1 MGRQSNATRA
11 RLNNLGKIN
20 NPQNPSVEDV
30 SDDEDPDF
38 EDDLLEHG
46 FFFLDDE
53 PKSEDGSD
61 GSDSEDE
68 EADEDE
74 LDGLTNEAE
83 IEHFN
88 AILFEAQAMAV
99 KAEREAI
106 GEKPK
111 RKRHYTGNSNR
122 TLRYHAQKRRQL
134 AATGQ
139 KFISSWFS
147 KREKPNPTS
156 ELQQEDA
163 QEIIEVSGDSDPSD
177 DEEGGGEDDV
187 DASLH
192 RLFPGT
198 SSVSRLKTN
207 EDKNRS
213 LYILNR
219 HLLPR
224 CFPHSL
230 QQKVKQNHQLHENLL
245 RSSFDSSEKVG
256 AHTTTALKPPQ
267 IIFSTE

>member
-11 RLNNLGKIN
+11 RLNNLGKTN

-30 SDDEDPDF
+30 SDHEDSDF

-53 PKSEDGSD
+53 PESEDGSD

-147 KREKPNPTS
+147 TRGKPNLT
-156 ELQQEDA
+156 EDA
-163 QEIIEVSGDSDPSD
+163 QEIIEISKDSDPSD
-177 DEEGGGEDDV
+177 NEEDGGEDDV

-198 SSVSRLKTN
+198 SSVSRLK
-207 EDKNRS
+207 
-213 LYILNR
+213 LN
-219 HLLPR
+219 
-224 CFPHSL
+224 
-230 QQKVKQNHQLHENLL
+230 KIKM
-245 RSSFDSSEKVG
+245 G
-256 AHTTTALKPPQ
+256 AHT
-267 IIFSTE
+267 S

>member
-11 RLNNLGKIN
+11 RLNNLGKTN

-30 SDDEDPDF
+30 SDHEDSDF

-53 PKSEDGSD
+53 PESEDGSD

-147 KREKPNPTS
+147 TRGKPNLT
-156 ELQQEDA
+156 EDA
-163 QEIIEVSGDSDPSD
+163 QEIIEISEDSDPSD
-177 DEEGGGEDDV
+177 NEEDGGEDDV

-198 SSVSRLKTN
+198 SSVSRLK
-207 EDKNRS
+207 
-213 LYILNR
+213 LN
-219 HLLPR
+219 
-224 CFPHSL
+224 
-230 QQKVKQNHQLHENLL
+230 KIKM
-245 RSSFDSSEKVG
+245 G
-256 AHTTTALKPPQ
+256 AHT
-267 IIFSTE
+267 S